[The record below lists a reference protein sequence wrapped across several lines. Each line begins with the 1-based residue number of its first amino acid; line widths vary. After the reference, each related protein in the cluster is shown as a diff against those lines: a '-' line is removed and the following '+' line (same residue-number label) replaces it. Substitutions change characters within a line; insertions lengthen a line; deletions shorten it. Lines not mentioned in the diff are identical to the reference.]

1 MVALKEVE
9 YLTDTRGRKK
19 GVLLPLA
26 AFDRIREEIED
37 LEDALAL
44 ERAGKNATGFKKWG
58 DFVKEARFA
67 RVARK

>member
-9 YLTDTRGRKK
+9 YLTDTRGHKK
-19 GVLLPLA
+19 GVLLPVA

-44 ERAGKNATGFKKWG
+44 EKARKNATGFKKWN
-58 DFVKEARFA
+58 DFVKEVRALD
-67 RVARK
+67 K

>member
-58 DFVKEARFA
+58 DFVKEARFDG
-67 RVARK
+67 K